1 MTFDDLY
8 HQLQRDYQNGE
19 YAQALERAT
28 QALEAFPAQRTVLDY
43 WRMTMAARIG
53 ETALALD
60 IFQEALDLGEWFSEL
75 LLRRSP
81 SFKALQAEPLFER
94 LVALNQDV
102 AESDH
107 AREFPMLT
115 LRPQERC
122 KHDGP
127 PCPLLMGLHG
137 HATTVQTA
145 LGFWAPAAASGW
157 LVAAPQ
163 SSQAIWKGAYVW
175 DNREIAETEVQRHFA
190 ALRGAYAVDATHTVM
205 AGHSTGGEVAIWL
218 ALRNTIAMRGFLAIG
233 PGGPMMDDPDE
244 WTPLLRSGAPPDLR
258 GAVIIGKEDATT
270 PHENIYRLVE
280 QLNEAGVETYFEV
293 VPDVGHEHELEYD
306 PAILRA
312 LAFIT
317 E

>member
-1 MTFDDLY
+1 
-8 HQLQRDYQNGE
+8 
-19 YAQALERAT
+19 
-28 QALEAFPAQRTVLDY
+28 VLDY

-53 ETALALD
+53 ETGLALG
-60 IFQEALDLGEWFSEL
+60 ILQEALERGEWYSEL

-81 SFKALQAEPLFER
+81 SFKALQDEPQFER
-94 LVALNQDV
+94 LVALNQEV
-102 AESDH
+102 AEQDH
-107 AREFPMLT
+107 AGEFPMLT

-122 KHDGP
+122 KQEDA

-137 HATTVQTA
+137 NATTVHTA

-163 SSQAIWKGAYVW
+163 SSQAIWKGAYMW
-175 DNREIAETEVQRHFA
+175 DDREIAETEIQRHFA
-190 ALRGAYAVDATHTVM
+190 ALRETYAVDAARTVI
-205 AGHSTGGEVAIWL
+205 AGHSMGGEPAIWV
-218 ALRNTIAMRGFLAIG
+218 ALRKTIDMRGFLAMG
-233 PGGPMMDDPDE
+233 PGGPRTDDLDE
-244 WTPLLRSGAPPDLR
+244 WAPLLRAAAEDERLAGLR
-258 GAVIIGKEDATT
+258 GAVVIGKEDATI
-270 PHENIYRLVE
+270 PHENIHRLVE
-280 QLNEAGVETYFEV
+280 QLNEAGIETFLEV